1 MTDQSTAVSFRS
13 ASGAFYT
20 DHLRNMV
27 LSHRWRQA
35 FSDGLEM
42 FVGMDHDS
50 MWAILKGEMRLV
62 EDEDGDMNL
71 VDDTEAQDYLDQIDF
86 MYGGV
91 CNVDGRLLRPVR
103 IVTDYG
109 PEDHRLVIPKS
120 NLNFIHESFHDKF
133 MDIRDEVMI
142 RAKCYKR
149 DDAETLIV
157 CNAPSPR
164 VPGRIRP
171 FVVIFEPAPDLPL
184 WILPKL
190 SPQEAVNASIDRLSY
205 TGHASEYRSVDPER
219 ISVDFG
225 AELDRVRASKRM
237 ATTAAVDFARLA
249 IEQQEEAAERHRAVV
264 KERTAAI
271 MQRNSDMGY
280 GVRHIDFGPEHGVRA
295 VPEGPLLRWAV
306 DTLRIEQHVGM
317 VEWRAVSPVGVKMIN
332 DNPNHTDWRT
342 ACGLLDADISSIEY
356 DLAYDIQKEL
366 LGFEVH
372 VLSQGR
378 DSATGIVKI
387 CDSPDDHVDGTTIA
401 VIPNAGIDY
410 FDLATRAAAVVAL
423 RGGAMSHLAVN
434 GLAHGILVVRDPDAL
449 DNFTDGMAV
458 SIDGLTGTIRPA
470 YNFRASACDEDNG
483 PSFKP

>member
-50 MWAILKGEMRLV
+50 MWAILKGKMRLV

-71 VDDTEAQDYLDQIDF
+71 VEDEDAQDYLDQIEF
-86 MYGGV
+86 LYGGV
-91 CNVDGRLLRPVR
+91 CNVDGRLVRPTRV
-103 IVTDYG
+103 ITDYG
-109 PEDHRLVIPKS
+109 PEDHRLVPRS
-120 NLNFIHESFHDKF
+120 NLTYIHESFHDSF

-142 RAKCYKR
+142 RAKRYKM

-157 CNAPSPR
+157 CNAPSER
-164 VPGRIRP
+164 VPGRTRP

-184 WILPKL
+184 WILPKR

-205 TGHASEYRSVDPER
+205 TGHAREYRSVDPER
-219 ISVDFG
+219 RSFDFG
-225 AELDRVRASKRM
+225 EELEKVRASKRM
-237 ATTAAVDFARLA
+237 TTTAAVDFTRLA
-249 IEQQEEAAERHRAVV
+249 MQQQEEAAERHRALVE
-264 KERTAAI
+264 ERTSAI
-271 MQRNSDMGY
+271 MQRNFDMGY
-280 GVRHIDFGPEHGVRA
+280 GVRPVDFGPVYGVRE

-306 DTLRIEQHVGM
+306 DTLRIENRVDP
-317 VEWRAVSPVGVKMIN
+317 VEWRAISPVGVKMIN

-342 ACGLLDADISSIEY
+342 ASGLLDADVSSIEY

-378 DSATGIVKI
+378 DSATGVVKI
-387 CDSPDDHVDGTTIA
+387 CDSPDDSVDGTTIA
-401 VIPNAGIDY
+401 IIPNAGIDY
-410 FDLATRAAAVVAL
+410 FDLASRAAAVISL

-434 GLAHGILVVRDPDAL
+434 GLDHGILVVRDPDAL
-449 DNFTDGMAV
+449 DNYEEGATV
-458 SIDGLTGTIRPA
+458 TIDGLTGTIRPCFG
-470 YNFRASACDEDNG
+470 FRTPEPCQPDDLDM
-483 PSFKP
+483 KP